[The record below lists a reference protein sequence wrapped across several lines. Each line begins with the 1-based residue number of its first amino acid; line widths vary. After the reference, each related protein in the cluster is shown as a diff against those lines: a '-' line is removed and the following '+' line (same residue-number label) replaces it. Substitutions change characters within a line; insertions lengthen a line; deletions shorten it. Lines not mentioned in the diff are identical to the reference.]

1 MSIEINKPPNSTKI
15 HNNINNTANTNT
27 PTNINGNIT
36 ETLSS
41 DNEKKYIDNRKIKF
55 SFFDKLFLLKIAP
68 QLSRAKKEKIDEIFF
83 LGTDYV
89 MNNLDVITYLR
100 RAHSIDMQLDLLMGD
115 DQKKIFQYIT
125 KPILSLSFLGTRYNV
140 HNLPSK
146 IKLKLLSRNSISNNL
161 KLENDGTKE
170 TSNPNSKRKSPKN
183 NKRSKD
189 SLYDEIDDTISFF

>member
-36 ETLSS
+36 EILSS

-55 SFFDKLFLLKIAP
+55 SFFDKLILLKIAP
-68 QLSRAKKEKIDEIFF
+68 QLSRAKKDKIDEIFF
-83 LGTDYV
+83 MGTDYV
-89 MNNLDVITYLR
+89 MNNLDVISYLR
-100 RAHSIDMQLDLLMGD
+100 RSHSIDMQLDLLMGE
-115 DQKKIFQYIT
+115 DQQKIFQYIT

-146 IKLKLLSRNSISNNL
+146 IKLKLLERNSIVNSL
-161 KLENDGTKE
+161 KVEYDGTKE
-170 TSNPNSKRKSPKN
+170 TSIPNSKKNSTNN
-183 NKRSKD
+183 NKRIKD
-189 SLYDEIDDTISFF
+189 SLYDTLDD